1 VRALLIVNPHATST
15 TRLRRD
21 VIARALASAVELEI
35 VETRYRGHGT
45 SLAADAASAGYGLVI
60 TLGGDGTVNEAVNGL
75 LSTPRRPAPALA
87 ALPGGSAN
95 VFARALGLSPDP
107 VDATGQVL
115 AGLAAGRFRSIGLGL
130 ADDRYFTFNSG
141 MGLDAEVVRAVEGR
155 RAHGRSVSPALYMRM
170 AGRQFWRLTDRRVP
184 AMHLGCPDPDGPRD
198 PERPGAAP
206 KRPGGGRGDLGDP
219 ERPGRDPEGPERPGA
234 DLEGPEQPGA
244 DLEGAERPRSQEN
257 PEIPGGP
264 GRLDGLADG
273 SPLFWCTVSNTAP
286 WTYVGRR
293 PVQTNPDA
301 SFDAGLDVF
310 GLRTLSTARTLSAL
324 RQMLSARRTGPPRGR
339 GIITAHNLA
348 VLTLTADRPVAF
360 QIDGEYVGEREQV
373 SFRSVPD
380 ALRVV
385 M

>member
-115 AGLAAGRFRSIGLGL
+115 AGLAAGRSRSIGLGL
-130 ADDRYFTFNSG
+130 AGDRYFTFNSG

-198 PERPGAAP
+198 PERPGAVP
-206 KRPGGGRGDLGDP
+206 ERPGGGRGDLG
-219 ERPGRDPEGPERPGA
+219 RHGRDPEGPERPGA
-234 DLEGPEQPGA
+234 DLEG
-244 DLEGAERPRSQEN
+244 AERPGNREY
-257 PEIPGGP
+257 PELPGGA
-264 GRLDGLADG
+264 GRVDGLADD
-273 SPLFWCTVSNTAP
+273 SPLFWCTVSNAAP

-310 GLRTLSTARTLSAL
+310 GLRSLSTARTLSAL

>member
-45 SLAADAASAGYGLVI
+45 SLAADAASAGYGLVV

-115 AGLAAGRFRSIGLGL
+115 AGLAAGRSRSIGLGL
-130 ADDRYFTFNSG
+130 AGDRYFTFNSG

-184 AMHLGCPDPDGPRD
+184 AMHLASPAPD
-198 PERPGAAP
+198 
-206 KRPGGGRGDLGDP
+206 
-219 ERPGRDPEGPERPGA
+219 GPERP
-234 DLEGPEQPGA
+234 EN
-244 DLEGAERPRSQEN
+244 REN
-257 PEIPGGP
+257 PAIPGGA
-264 GRLDGLADG
+264 GRPDVPADG
-273 SPLFWCTVSNTAP
+273 RPLFWCTVSNTAP

-310 GLRTLSTARTLSAL
+310 GLRSLSTARTLSTL
-324 RQMLSARRTGPPRGR
+324 RQMLSERRTGPPRGR
-339 GIITAHNLA
+339 GVLTAHNLA

>member
-15 TRLRRD
+15 TRPRRD

-45 SLAADAASAGYGLVI
+45 SLAADAAAAGYGLII

-75 LSTPRRPAPALA
+75 MRVPGLARPALA

-95 VFARALGLSPDP
+95 VFARALGLPADP
-107 VDATGQVL
+107 VQATGQVL
-115 AGLAAGRFRSIGLGL
+115 AALAGDRFRRIGVGL

-155 RAHGRSVSPALYMRM
+155 RAHGRSVSPALYMRL
-170 AGRQFWRLTDRRVP
+170 AGRQFWRLTDRR
-184 AMHLGCPDPDGPRD
+184 AAALHLASPGPDDPGP
-198 PERPGAAP
+198 PGPGPGAAGP
-206 KRPGGGRGDLGDP
+206 AVRGGDGASPPDLARGRGGA
-219 ERPGRDPEGPERPGA
+219 GRRD
-234 DLEGPEQPGA
+234 
-244 DLEGAERPRSQEN
+244 
-257 PEIPGGP
+257 
-264 GRLDGLADG
+264 ADG
-273 SPLFWCTVSNTAP
+273 PLFWCTVSNTAP

-293 PVQTNPDA
+293 PVQTNPAA

-310 GLRTLSTARTLSAL
+310 GLRSLSTLRTLSTL
-324 RQMLSARRTGPPRGR
+324 RQMLSARRPGPPRGR
-339 GIITAHNLA
+339 EIVSRHDLTA
-348 VLTLTADRPVAF
+348 LTVTADRPVAF

-373 SFRSVPD
+373 RFRSVPD
-380 ALRVV
+380 ALRVA